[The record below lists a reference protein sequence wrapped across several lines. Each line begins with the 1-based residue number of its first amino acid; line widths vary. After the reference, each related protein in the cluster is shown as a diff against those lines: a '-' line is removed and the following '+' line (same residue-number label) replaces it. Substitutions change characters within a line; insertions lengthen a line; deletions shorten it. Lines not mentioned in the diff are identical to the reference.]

1 MSEVFRKL
9 NLKAQDPIV
18 VLDAPPSFE
27 PELAQLRGVAV
38 LRAIRAKTP
47 VTFAL
52 GFAITQRVLD
62 TQSAA
67 MAAAAAGDAVLWIAY
82 PKLTS
87 RTYRCEFNRDSGW
100 TVFAA
105 AGFESVRMVAIDADW
120 SALRFRRSPFVKS
133 TRRE

>member
-9 NLKAQDPIV
+9 NLKAHDPIV
-18 VLDAPPSFE
+18 VLDAPASFE
-27 PELAQLRGVAV
+27 SELARLGGVTV
-38 LRAIRAKTP
+38 LRAISATTP
-47 VTFAL
+47 VTFAI

-67 MAAAAAGDAVLWIAY
+67 MVAAAEGDAVLWIAY

-87 RTYRCEFNRDSGW
+87 RTYRCEFNRDGGW
-100 TVFAA
+100 TVFTA
-105 AGFESVRMVAIDADW
+105 AGFEGVRMVAIDADW
-120 SALRFRRSPFVKS
+120 SALRFRRSEFVKS